1 MLRGITVVWIPVQ
14 DIERVKGFYKDTLG
28 LPINKEDGEWAE

>member
-1 MLRGITVVWIPVQ
+1 MLRGIAVVWIPVQ